1 MWAYNDLICPYLGVF
16 NPIANISFII
26 DRVLAIGGAYWIL
39 GLVLGEGAGI
49 FAVLFGLLA
58 WAKAEENL
66 QIHSALLAGLC
77 WGLAV
82 WAKPSMVV
90 ALIVIVC
97 ALFIS
102 TRFTRGDTKLIL
114 IASLTGLLV
123 GLSWFVWSWVLKG
136 NAPPSW
142 LLMQQLSL
150 GIVRNFF
157 QNLPRFVSSSGL
169 PCFISILLLSKSYNR
184 GHLHITKSAI
194 YVLVTVWLLWW
205 LLFNSDAN
213 YRHLF
218 PGLVLGNILLAT
230 ALLLEGKNY
239 FIKVTKIV
247 LVLLLAINVFLPN
260 GPVKHFFSLK
270 SALLRKQAQLELA
283 HYIAGLDPNARILGV
298 GWFMAWDVSFLSE
311 RAFGNLEEIEN
322 IQGDGK
328 TYVVIT
334 PTIRR
339 YPDAY
344 LYALELINKH
354 SGKVIYDD
362 RFGYTLYKLT
372 GH

>member
-1 MWAYNDLICPYLGVF
+1 
-16 NPIANISFII
+16 
-26 DRVLAIGGAYWIL
+26 
-39 GLVLGEGAGI
+39 
-49 FAVLFGLLA
+49 
-58 WAKAEENL
+58 
-66 QIHSALLAGLC
+66 
-77 WGLAV
+77 
-82 WAKPSMVV
+82 
-90 ALIVIVC
+90 
-97 ALFIS
+97 
-102 TRFTRGDTKLIL
+102 
-114 IASLTGLLV
+114 
-123 GLSWFVWSWVLKG
+123 
-136 NAPPSW
+136 
-142 LLMQQLSL
+142 MQQLSL